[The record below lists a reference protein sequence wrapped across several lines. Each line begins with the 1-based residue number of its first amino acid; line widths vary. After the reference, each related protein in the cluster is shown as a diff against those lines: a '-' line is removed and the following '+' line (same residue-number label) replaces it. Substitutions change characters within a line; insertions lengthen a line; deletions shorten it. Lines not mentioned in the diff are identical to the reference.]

1 MAPAGVRTLEF
12 AMSVAMLSG
21 TIPTSIDEKDI

>member
-1 MAPAGVRTLEF
+1 MAPACVRMPGF
-12 AMSVAMLSG
+12 VMSVAMLSG